1 MIYTITL
8 NPAVDVSLHVR
19 EGLLPGSIN
28 QSFAERTDPG
38 GKGINVSKTL
48 KVMGQDSVICVGICG
63 EDGDRLLS
71 MLKSI
76 GSEVISVRYPAGN
89 TRTNIKIT
97 GENGVT
103 TDINGNGPQYDK
115 DTVEEL
121 KNIILSKITSGDTIV
136 ISGRPP
142 LGSPS
147 DIYAELIRSFKEVE
161 GVKVILDASDEYLRE
176 GLAERPYAVKPTCE
190 ELCID
195 NDADSAKYEAG
206 DLVLRGITR
215 CLISM
220 GVVGAVFASRDMEAT
235 YTRALDVKANC
246 TTGCGDAM
254 TAGLAYASE
263 TGMSSE
269 DSFRL
274 CMALAGAEAETA
286 GTNPPTKERVM
297 ELFNSAPISGQ

>member
-161 GVKVILDASDEYLRE
+161 GVKVILDAADEYLRE

-206 DLVLRGITR
+206 DIVLRGVTR

-274 CMALAGAEAETA
+274 CMALAGAEAETE

>member
-63 EDGDRLLS
+63 EEGDRLLS
-71 MLKSI
+71 MLRSI

-136 ISGRPP
+136 ISGRPS

-206 DLVLRGITR
+206 DLVLRGVTR

-274 CMALAGAEAETA
+274 CMALAGAEAETE

-297 ELFNSAPISGQ
+297 ELFDSAPISGQ

>member
-1 MIYTITL
+1 
-8 NPAVDVSLHVR
+8 
-19 EGLLPGSIN
+19 
-28 QSFAERTDPG
+28 
-38 GKGINVSKTL
+38 
-48 KVMGQDSVICVGICG
+48 MGQDSVICVGVCG
-63 EDGDRLLS
+63 IDGDRLLA
-71 MLKSI
+71 MLNEI
-76 GSEVISVRYPAGN
+76 GSEVISVRYPSGN

-103 TDINGNGPQYDK
+103 TDINGNGPLYDK

-121 KNIILSKITSGDTIV
+121 KNIIRSRIVTGDTV
-136 ISGRPP
+136 VLSGRPP

-147 DIYAELIRSFKEVE
+147 DIYADLIRSFKEVE
-161 GVKVILDASDEYLRE
+161 GVKVILDTSDVFLRE
-176 GLAERPYAVKPTCE
+176 GLEEKPYAVKPTCE

-195 NDADSAKYEAG
+195 NDAESAKYEAG
-206 DLVLRGITR
+206 DLVLRGVTR

-269 DSFRL
+269 DAFRL
-274 CMALAGAEAETA
+274 CMAMAGAEAETE
-286 GTNPPTKERVM
+286 GTNPPTKERIM
-297 ELFNSAPISGQ
+297 ELYDSAPISGQ

>member
-206 DLVLRGITR
+206 DLVLRGVTR

-220 GVVGAVFASRDMEAT
+220 GIVGAVFASRDMEAT

-274 CMALAGAEAETA
+274 CMALAGAEAETE

>member
-48 KVMGQDSVICVGICG
+48 KVMGQDSVICVGVCG
-63 EDGDRLLS
+63 IDGDRLLA
-71 MLKSI
+71 MLNEI
-76 GSEVISVRYPAGN
+76 GSEVISVRYPSGN

-103 TDINGNGPQYDK
+103 TDINGNGPLYDK
-115 DTVEEL
+115 DIVEEL
-121 KNIILSKITSGDTIV
+121 KNIIRSRIVTGDTV
-136 ISGRPP
+136 VLSGRPP

-147 DIYAELIRSFKEVE
+147 DIYADLIRSFKEVE
-161 GVKVILDASDEYLRE
+161 GVKVILDTSDVFLRE
-176 GLAERPYAVKPTCE
+176 GLEEKPYAVKPTCE

-195 NDADSAKYEAG
+195 NDAESAKYEAG
-206 DLVLRGITR
+206 DLVLRGVTR

-269 DSFRL
+269 DAFRL
-274 CMALAGAEAETA
+274 CMAMAGAEAETE
-286 GTNPPTKERVM
+286 GTNPPTKERIM
-297 ELFNSAPISGQ
+297 ELYDSAPISGQ

>member
-176 GLAERPYAVKPTCE
+176 GLAEKPYAVKPTCE

-206 DLVLRGITR
+206 DIVLRGVTR

-274 CMALAGAEAETA
+274 CMALAGAEAETE

>member
-176 GLAERPYAVKPTCE
+176 GLAEKPYAVKPTCE

-206 DLVLRGITR
+206 DLVLRGVTR

-274 CMALAGAEAETA
+274 YMALAGAEAETE

-297 ELFNSAPISGQ
+297 ELFDSAPISGQ

>member
-76 GSEVISVRYPAGN
+76 GSEIISVRYPAGN

-161 GVKVILDASDEYLRE
+161 GVKVILDAADEYLRE

-206 DLVLRGITR
+206 DLVLRGVTR

-274 CMALAGAEAETA
+274 CMALAGAEAETE

-297 ELFNSAPISGQ
+297 ELFDSAPISGQ

>member
-28 QSFAERTDPG
+28 KSYAERTDPG

-48 KVMGQDSVICVGICG
+48 KAMDQDSVICVGICG
-63 EDGDRLLS
+63 EDGDRLIR
-71 MLKSI
+71 MLDGI
-76 GSEVISVRYPAGN
+76 GSEVISVRYPSGN

-103 TDINGNGPQYDK
+103 TDINGSGPQYDK
-115 DTVEEL
+115 DTVDEL
-121 KNIILSKITSGDTIV
+121 KSVIRSKIVKGDTVV

-142 LGSPS
+142 LGSPA
-147 DIYAELIRSFKEVE
+147 DIYADLIRTFKEVD
-161 GVKVILDASDEYLRE
+161 GVKVILDASDEFLRE
-176 GLAERPYAVKPTCE
+176 GLMERPYAVKPTCE

-195 NDADSAKYEAG
+195 NDSESAKYEAG
-206 DLVLRGITR
+206 DIVLRGITR

-220 GVVGAVFASRDMEAT
+220 GSVGAVFAGSDMEAA
-235 YTRALDVKANC
+235 YARALDVKANC

-254 TAGLAYASE
+254 TAGLALASE

-269 DSFRL
+269 DTFRL
-274 CMALAGAEAETA
+274 CMALGGAEAETE
-286 GTNPPTKERVM
+286 GTNPPSKERVM
-297 ELFNSAPISGQ
+297 ELYDKNPICGQ

>member
-76 GSEVISVRYPAGN
+76 GSEIISVRYPAGN

-206 DLVLRGITR
+206 DIVLRGVTR

-274 CMALAGAEAETA
+274 CMALAGAEAETE

>member
-147 DIYAELIRSFKEVE
+147 DIYAELIRSFKEVARTVRRVQAAAALE
-161 GVKVILDASDEYLRE
+161 AASSLW
-176 GLAERPYAVKPTCE
+176 
-190 ELCID
+190 
-195 NDADSAKYEAG
+195 
-206 DLVLRGITR
+206 
-215 CLISM
+215 
-220 GVVGAVFASRDMEAT
+220 
-235 YTRALDVKANC
+235 
-246 TTGCGDAM
+246 
-254 TAGLAYASE
+254 
-263 TGMSSE
+263 
-269 DSFRL
+269 
-274 CMALAGAEAETA
+274 
-286 GTNPPTKERVM
+286 
-297 ELFNSAPISGQ
+297 

>member
-206 DLVLRGITR
+206 DLVLRGVTR

-274 CMALAGAEAETA
+274 CMALAGAEAETE

-297 ELFNSAPISGQ
+297 ELFDSAPISGQ

>member
-1 MIYTITL
+1 M
-8 NPAVDVSLHVR
+8 
-19 EGLLPGSIN
+19 
-28 QSFAERTDPG
+28 
-38 GKGINVSKTL
+38 
-48 KVMGQDSVICVGICG
+48 
-63 EDGDRLLS
+63 
-71 MLKSI
+71 
-76 GSEVISVRYPAGN
+76 
-89 TRTNIKIT
+89 
-97 GENGVT
+97 
-103 TDINGNGPQYDK
+103 
-115 DTVEEL
+115 
-121 KNIILSKITSGDTIV
+121 
-136 ISGRPP
+136 
-142 LGSPS
+142 GSPS

-161 GVKVILDASDEYLRE
+161 GVKVILDAADEYLRE

-206 DLVLRGITR
+206 DIVLRGVTR

-274 CMALAGAEAETA
+274 CMALAGAEAETE

>member
-206 DLVLRGITR
+206 DLVLRGVTR

-235 YTRALDVKANC
+235 YTRAVDVKANC

-274 CMALAGAEAETA
+274 CMALAGAEAETE

-297 ELFNSAPISGQ
+297 ELFDSAPISGQ

>member
-48 KVMGQDSVICVGICG
+48 KVMGQESVICVGICG

-161 GVKVILDASDEYLRE
+161 GVKVILDAADEYLRE

-206 DLVLRGITR
+206 DIVLRGVTR

-274 CMALAGAEAETA
+274 CMALAGAEAETE

>member
-176 GLAERPYAVKPTCE
+176 GLAEKPYAVKPTCE

-206 DLVLRGITR
+206 DLVLRGVTR

-263 TGMSSE
+263 TGMSSV

-274 CMALAGAEAETA
+274 CMALAGAEAETE

>member
-28 QSFAERTDPG
+28 QSYAERTDPG

-48 KVMGQDSVICVGICG
+48 KVMDQDSVICVGVCG

-71 MLKSI
+71 MLNSI
-76 GSEVISVRYPAGN
+76 GSEVISVRYPTGN

-103 TDINGNGPQYDK
+103 TDINGNGPQYDR

-176 GLAERPYAVKPTCE
+176 GLAEKPYAVKPTCE

-206 DLVLRGITR
+206 DLVLRGVTR

-235 YTRALDVKANC
+235 YTRAP
-246 TTGCGDAM
+246 
-254 TAGLAYASE
+254 TAPRA
-263 TGMSSE
+263 
-269 DSFRL
+269 
-274 CMALAGAEAETA
+274 AET
-286 GTNPPTKERVM
+286 P
-297 ELFNSAPISGQ
+297 

>member
-28 QSFAERTDPG
+28 QSYGERTDPG

-48 KVMGQDSVICVGICG
+48 KVMDQDSVICIGICG
-63 EDGDRLLS
+63 EDGDRLLR
-71 MLKSI
+71 MLDAI
-76 GSEVISVRYPAGN
+76 GAEVISVRYPSGN

-103 TDINGNGPQYDK
+103 TDINGNGPQYDRN
-115 DTVEEL
+115 TVEEL
-121 KNIILSKITSGDTIV
+121 KNLIRSKIVSGDTVV

-142 LGSPS
+142 LGSPT
-147 DIYAELIRSFKEVE
+147 DIYAGLIRSFKEVE

-195 NDADSAKYEAG
+195 NDSESAKYEAG
-206 DLVLRGITR
+206 DLVLRGVSR

-220 GVVGAVFASRDMEAT
+220 GVIGAVYASNDMEAT
-235 YTRALDVKANC
+235 YVRALDVKANC

-263 TGMSSE
+263 NGMNSE
-269 DSFRL
+269 DTFRL
-274 CMALAGAEAETA
+274 CIALAAAEAETE
-286 GTNPPTKERVM
+286 GTNPPLKERVM
-297 ELFNSAPISGQ
+297 ELSELVPISGQ

>member
-76 GSEVISVRYPAGN
+76 GSEIISVRYPAGN

-121 KNIILSKITSGDTIV
+121 KNIILSKIASGDTIV

-161 GVKVILDASDEYLRE
+161 GVKVILDAADEYLRE

-206 DLVLRGITR
+206 DIVLRGVTR

-274 CMALAGAEAETA
+274 CMALAGAEAETE

>member
-121 KNIILSKITSGDTIV
+121 KSIILSKITSGDTIV

-161 GVKVILDASDEYLRE
+161 GVKVILDAADEYLRE

-206 DLVLRGITR
+206 DLVLRGVTR

-274 CMALAGAEAETA
+274 CMALAGAEAETE

>member
-28 QSFAERTDPG
+28 QSYAERTDPG

-48 KVMGQDSVICVGICG
+48 KVMDQDSVICVGICG

-206 DLVLRGITR
+206 DLVLRGVTR

-274 CMALAGAEAETA
+274 CMALAGAEAETE

-297 ELFNSAPISGQ
+297 ELFDSAPISGQ

>member
-28 QSFAERTDPG
+28 QSYGERTDPG

-48 KVMGQDSVICVGICG
+48 KVMGQDSVICIGICG
-63 EDGDRLLS
+63 EDGDRLLR
-71 MLKSI
+71 MLDAI
-76 GSEVISVRYPAGN
+76 GAEVISVRYPTGN

-103 TDINGNGPQYDK
+103 TDINGNGPQYDR

-206 DLVLRGITR
+206 DIVLRGVTR

-269 DSFRL
+269 ESFRL
-274 CMALAGAEAETA
+274 CMALAGAEAETE

>member
-195 NDADSAKYEAG
+195 NDADSAKYEAS
-206 DLVLRGITR
+206 DLVLRGVTR

-274 CMALAGAEAETA
+274 CMALAGAEAETE

>member
-76 GSEVISVRYPAGN
+76 GSEIISVRYPAGN

-161 GVKVILDASDEYLRE
+161 GVKVILDAADEYLRE

-206 DLVLRGITR
+206 DIVLRGVTR

-274 CMALAGAEAETA
+274 CMALAGAEAETE

>member
-206 DLVLRGITR
+206 DLVLRGVTR

-263 TGMSSE
+263 TGMSSV

-274 CMALAGAEAETA
+274 CMAPAGAEAETE

>member
-76 GSEVISVRYPAGN
+76 GYEIISVRYPAGN
-89 TRTNIKIT
+89 T
-97 GENGVT
+97 
-103 TDINGNGPQYDK
+103 
-115 DTVEEL
+115 
-121 KNIILSKITSGDTIV
+121 ITSGDTIV

-161 GVKVILDASDEYLRE
+161 GVKVILDAADEYLRE

-206 DLVLRGITR
+206 DIVLRGVTR

-274 CMALAGAEAETA
+274 CISRNVA
-286 GTNPPTKERVM
+286 
-297 ELFNSAPISGQ
+297 SACVLKAVIPSVVD

>member
-76 GSEVISVRYPAGN
+76 GSEIISVRYPAGN

-161 GVKVILDASDEYLRE
+161 GVKVILDAADEYLRE

-206 DLVLRGITR
+206 DLVLRGVTR

-274 CMALAGAEAETA
+274 CMALAGAEAETE

>member
-28 QSFAERTDPG
+28 QSYGERTDPG

-48 KVMGQDSVICVGICG
+48 KVMGQDSVICIGICG
-63 EDGDRLLS
+63 EDGDRLLR
-71 MLKSI
+71 MLDAI
-76 GSEVISVRYPAGN
+76 GAEVISVRYPSGN

-103 TDINGNGPQYDK
+103 TDINGNGPQYDRN
-115 DTVEEL
+115 TVEEL
-121 KNIILSKITSGDTIV
+121 KTLIRSKIVSGDTVV

-142 LGSPS
+142 LGSPT
-147 DIYAELIRSFKEVE
+147 DIYAGLIRSFKEVE

-176 GLAERPYAVKPTCE
+176 GLAEKPYAVKPTCE

-206 DLVLRGITR
+206 DLVLRGVTR

-274 CMALAGAEAETA
+274 CMALAGAEAETE